1 MLLAGFRPLTF
12 LYAPGLPELQLIVIT
27 STGAGAATLTE
38 GDAVKLIV
46 DADEPGI
53 DAADAVTDMVWGY
66 LDKIVTK
73 DGLALELAGSSSY
86 DGTFT
91 ENPSGNTYVG
101 ATTNSGTKKI
111 SGFVRPCFG
120 VKVSALLD
128 AAMGTNSGSNIPGMY
143 LDILTTDSRK
153 VDESTVSTTEANY
166 VLLPGK
172 SSSDPTD
179 PADPTTTRVI
189 AVCNEAQIVYGAA

>member
-1 MLLAGFRPLTF
+1 MLLAGFRPISF
-12 LYAPGLPELQLIVIT
+12 MFAPGLPELQLIVI
-27 STGAGAATLTE
+27 SSVGAAAATLTE
-38 GDAVKLIV
+38 GDAVRLVV

-53 DAADAVTDMVWGY
+53 HPADAVSEFAWGY
-66 LDKIVTK
+66 LEKIVTK

-91 ENPSGNTYVG
+91 EAASGNTYVS

-128 AAMGTNSGSNIPGMY
+128 AAMGTTAGSNMPGMY
-143 LDILTTDSRK
+143 LEILTSDSRK
-153 VDESTVSTTEANY
+153 LDESTVSTTEANY
-166 VLLPGK
+166 VLLPGR

-189 AVCNEAQIVYGAA
+189 AVCNEAQMVYGTA